1 NFSLTHYQF
10 TIHSFQAYT
19 SVSYTH
25 FYQKKMTSNSLTAWT
40 TIENKKFEQALAVYD
55 KDTSDRW
62 QNIARY
68 VGGKSVEEVKHH
80 YAILVEDLKHIES
93 GDVPFPKY
101 KSGGKFR

>member
-1 NFSLTHYQF
+1 LQFIVSKLSSSIYFSF
-10 TIHSFQAYT
+10 IHTFLSKT
-19 SVSYTH
+19 
-25 FYQKKMTSNSLTAWT
+25 MTSNSLTAWT
-40 TIENKKFEQALAVYD
+40 PRENKKFEQALAVYD

-93 GDVPFPKY
+93 GGVPFPKY
-101 KSGGKFR
+101 KSGGKSH